1 MQSALRMTEVRRTK
15 SPIRTDGALSNL
27 RHERHG
33 TSALAYTAVRCNTV
47 LMTQNYSIDENR
59 AGIAPP
65 QNRSEVQQ
73 TNFFEKRRK
82 NVVHIISKKKDIFL
96 KN

>member
-1 MQSALRMTEVRRTK
+1 MRREPNDRG
-15 SPIRTDGALSNL
+15 SI
-27 RHERHG
+27 
-33 TSALAYTAVRCNTV
+33 LAYTAVRCNTV

-65 QNRSEVQQ
+65 RNRSEVQQ